1 MIKYDNQILRG
12 CFIAVGVQGSGKTA
26 FITKLT
32 IDNLKERNNRLFSN
46 YTFYNI
52 DYKRITLGNLK
63 EKENGAID
71 ILEKLDEDKNYFN
84 NSILC
89 LDEIH
94 IYLDAYDYFKKNN
107 RRMQTFF
114 SQLRKRNILL
124 LATSQNIMNVDI
136 RVRRQTRNFFEMEQI
151 TNNIFEVT
159 TYKMYDGYYY
169 PNVISKYRVDLSD
182 YFKYYDTNEIIE

>member
-12 CFIAVGVQGSGKTA
+12 CFIAVGEQGSGKTA
-26 FITKLT
+26 FITKLA
-32 IDNLKERNNRLFSN
+32 IDNLKVRDYRIFSN
-46 YTFYNI
+46 YKFFNI
-52 DYKRITLGNLK
+52 NYTKITLGNQK
-63 EKENGAID
+63 EKEKGSID
-71 ILEKLDEDKNYFN
+71 ILERLDEDKNYFN
-84 NSILC
+84 NSIVC

-124 LATSQNIMNVDI
+124 LATSQDIMNVDI

-151 TNNIFEVT
+151 SNDIFEVT
-159 TYKMYDGYYY
+159 TYKMLEAYY
-169 PNVISKYRVDLSD
+169 PTMISKYRVNLYD
-182 YFKYYDTNEIIE
+182 YFKFYDTNEIIE

>member
-12 CFIAVGVQGSGKTA
+12 CFIAVGEQGSGKTA

-46 YTFYNI
+46 YTFYDI
-52 DYKRITLGNLK
+52 DYTRITLGNDK
-63 EKENGAID
+63 EKKNGAID
-71 ILEKLDEDKNYFN
+71 ILEKLDEDKDYFN

-124 LATSQNIMNVDI
+124 LATSQDIMNVDV

-151 TNNIFEVT
+151 TTNIFEVT
-159 TYKMYDGYYY
+159 TYKMIDGYYY
-169 PNVISKYRVDLSD
+169 PTIVSKYRVDLSD
-182 YFKYYDTNEIIE
+182 YFKFYNTNEIIE

>member
-1 MIKYDNQILRG
+1 MIKYDNQLLRG
-12 CFIAVGVQGSGKTA
+12 CFIAVGEQGSGKTA
-26 FITKLT
+26 FITKLA
-32 IDNLKERNNRLFSN
+32 IDNLKDRNYRIFSN
-46 YTFYNI
+46 YTFFNI
-52 DYKRITLGNLK
+52 NYKKITLGNQK
-63 EKENGAID
+63 EKEKGAID
-71 ILEKLDEDKNYFN
+71 ILETLDKDKNYFN
-84 NSILC
+84 NSIVC

-124 LATSQNIMNVDI
+124 LATSQDIMNVDI

-151 TNNIFEVT
+151 SNDIFEVT
-159 TYKMYDGYYY
+159 TYKMLEAYY
-169 PNVISKYRVDLSD
+169 PTMISKYRVSLYD

>member
-12 CFIAVGVQGSGKTA
+12 CFIAVGEQGSGKTA
-26 FITKLT
+26 FITKLA
-32 IDNLKERNNRLFSN
+32 IDNLSIRDYRLFSN
-46 YTFYNI
+46 YNFFNI
-52 DYKRITLGNLK
+52 NYTKITLGNQK
-63 EKENGAID
+63 EKGKGAID

-124 LATSQNIMNVDI
+124 LATSQDIMNVDI

-151 TNNIFEVT
+151 SNDIFEVT
-159 TYKMYDGYYY
+159 TYKMLEAYY
-169 PNVISKYRVDLSD
+169 PTMISKYRVILTD

>member
-12 CFIAVGVQGSGKTA
+12 CFIAVGEQGSGKTA
-26 FITKLT
+26 FITKLA
-32 IDNLKERNNRLFSN
+32 IDNLKDRDYRIFSN
-46 YTFYNI
+46 YTFFNI
-52 DYKRITLGNLK
+52 DFKKITLGNIK
-63 EKENGAID
+63 EKKKGAID
-71 ILEKLDEDKNYFN
+71 ILETLDEDKNYFN
-84 NSILC
+84 NSIVC

-124 LATSQNIMNVDI
+124 LATSQDIMNVDI

-151 TNNIFEVT
+151 SNDIFEVT
-159 TYKMYDGYYY
+159 TYKMLEAYY
-169 PNVISKYRVDLSD
+169 PTMISKYRVILSD

>member
-1 MIKYDNQILRG
+1 MIKYDNKILRG
-12 CFIAVGVQGSGKTA
+12 CFIAVGEQGSGKTA
-26 FITKLT
+26 FITKLA
-32 IDNLKERNNRLFSN
+32 IDNLKDRDYRLFSN
-46 YTFYNI
+46 YSFFNTNYT
-52 DYKRITLGNLK
+52 KITLGNEK
-63 EKENGAID
+63 EKKKGSID

-124 LATSQNIMNVDI
+124 LATSQDIMNIDI

-169 PNVISKYRVDLSD
+169 PNVISKYRVDLSN
-182 YFKYYDTNEIIE
+182 YFQYYDTNEIIE

>member
-1 MIKYDNQILRG
+1 MIKYDNQLLRG
-12 CFIAVGVQGSGKTA
+12 CFIAVGEQGSGKTA
-26 FITKLT
+26 FITKLA
-32 IDNLKERNNRLFSN
+32 IDNLKDRNYRIFSN
-46 YTFYNI
+46 YTFFNI
-52 DYKRITLGNLK
+52 NYKKITLGNQK
-63 EKENGAID
+63 EKEKGAID
-71 ILEKLDEDKNYFN
+71 ILETLDKDKNYFN
-84 NSILC
+84 NSIVC

-124 LATSQNIMNVDI
+124 LATSQDIMNVDI

-151 TNNIFEVT
+151 SNDIFEVT
-159 TYKMYDGYYY
+159 TYKMLEAYY
-169 PNVISKYRVDLSD
+169 PTMISKYRVILSD

>member
-1 MIKYDNQILRG
+1 MIKYDNKILRG
-12 CFIAVGVQGSGKTA
+12 CFIAVGEQGSGKTA
-26 FITKLT
+26 FITKLA
-32 IDNLKERNNRLFSN
+32 IDNLKDRDYRLFSN
-46 YTFYNI
+46 YSFFNTNYT
-52 DYKRITLGNLK
+52 KITLGNEK
-63 EKENGAID
+63 EKKKGSID

-124 LATSQNIMNVDI
+124 LATSQDIMNIDI

-151 TNNIFEVT
+151 SNDIFEVT
-159 TYKMYDGYYY
+159 TYKMLEAYY
-169 PNVISKYRVDLSD
+169 PTMISKYRVILSD
-182 YFKYYDTNEIIE
+182 YFKFYDTNEIIE

>member
-12 CFIAVGVQGSGKTA
+12 CFIAVGEQGSGKTA
-26 FITKLT
+26 FITKLA
-32 IDNLKERNNRLFSN
+32 IDNLKDRDYRIFSN
-46 YTFYNI
+46 YKFFNI
-52 DYKRITLGNLK
+52 NYTKITLGNQK
-63 EKENGAID
+63 EKEKGAID

-84 NSILC
+84 NSIVC

-124 LATSQNIMNVDI
+124 LATSQDIMNVDI
-136 RVRRQTRNFFEMEQI
+136 RIRRQTRNFFEMGQI
-151 TNNIFEVT
+151 SNDIFEVT
-159 TYKMYDGYYY
+159 TYKMLEAYY
-169 PNVISKYRVDLSD
+169 PTMISKYRVILTD

>member
-1 MIKYDNQILRG
+1 MIKYDNQLLRG
-12 CFIAVGVQGSGKTA
+12 CFIAVGEQGSGKTA
-26 FITKLT
+26 FITKLA
-32 IDNLKERNNRLFSN
+32 IDNLKDRNYRIFSN
-46 YTFYNI
+46 YTFFNI
-52 DYKRITLGNLK
+52 NYKKITLGNQK
-63 EKENGAID
+63 EKEKGAID
-71 ILEKLDEDKNYFN
+71 ILETLDKDKNYFN
-84 NSILC
+84 NSIVC

-124 LATSQNIMNVDI
+124 LATSQDIMNVDI

-151 TNNIFEVT
+151 SNDIFEVT
-159 TYKMYDGYYY
+159 TYKMLEAYY
-169 PNVISKYRVDLSD
+169 PTMISKYRVILND

>member
-1 MIKYDNQILRG
+1 G
-12 CFIAVGVQGSGKTA
+12 EQGSGKTA
-26 FITKLT
+26 FITKLA
-32 IDNLKERNNRLFSN
+32 IDNLKDRDYRLFSN
-46 YTFYNI
+46 YSFFNTNYI
-52 DYKRITLGNLK
+52 KITLGNEK
-63 EKENGAID
+63 EKKKGAID

-107 RRMQTFF
+107 RRMQVFF

-124 LATSQNIMNVDI
+124 LSTSQDIMNVDI
-136 RVRRQTRNFFEMEQI
+136 RIRRQTRNFFEMLQI
-151 TNNIFEVT
+151 SNDIFEVT
-159 TYKMYDGYYY
+159 TYKMLDVYY
-169 PNVISKYRVDLSD
+169 PTMMSKYRVMLSD